1 MSSGYCAACLVDSR
15 SRRKISAK
23 AVSHNIKLRN
33 VDITP
38 PQMPVAKTRTHATY
52 LGIYEVVRKI
62 PRGKVATY
70 GQIAALAGMP
80 RHARQAGY
88 ALAATPESVK
98 IPWHRV
104 INAQGRISLRLRH
117 WDSGSDDLQ
126 RILLEAE
133 GVGFDSNGKVNLKL
147 FQWQPGSRSD
157 L

>member
-1 MSSGYCAACLVDSR
+1 M
-15 SRRKISAK
+15 
-23 AVSHNIKLRN
+23 AVEL
-33 VDITP
+33 
-38 PQMPVAKTRTHATY
+38 
-52 LGIYEVVRKI
+52 YERVWAVVKRI

-88 ALAATPESVK
+88 ALAATPANKK

-104 INAQGRISLRLRH
+104 INAQGKISLRLKH

-133 GVGFDSNGKVNLKL
+133 GVQFDSDGKVDLKR
-147 FQWQPGSRSD
+147 FRWQPEIPLENKKR
-157 L
+157 